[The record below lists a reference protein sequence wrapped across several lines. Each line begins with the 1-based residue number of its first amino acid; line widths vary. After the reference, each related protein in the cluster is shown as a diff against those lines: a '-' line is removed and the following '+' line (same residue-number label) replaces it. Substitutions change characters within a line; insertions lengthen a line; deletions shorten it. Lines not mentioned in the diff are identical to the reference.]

1 MSKQR
6 QSSYDFPLEKPR
18 AQSASKTS
26 RVSTDES
33 DLQRLAVNASAV
45 PGSFYDAV
53 TDHIPATLPLENTP
67 VVKRSVSKII
77 QCQWIRSNGFDRD
90 SFLRDMGIDDD
101 LWLNV
106 TFSVDPVQGIAS
118 IVTYSFPTS
127 DNIRFF
133 YHHYEHAENYIS
145 KDHHVVMSHV
155 RRDPPQCIAT
165 HIVSGIKTG
174 IQVFAVLELPRDHTA
189 ELDLFIEQ
197 CCATLTVNRQHK
209 TDKEHERWLNQII
222 VIEVFSNIPA
232 LTAMKSL
239 DEIWKSI
246 IGMQTKVVQHPLMA
260 YHLRPIAWFYP
271 SYPSR
276 KSTYLPLEEQTAA
289 TIREY
294 VRRMTSDL
302 SHLRHLCDLVLSRS
316 LKRQYERRLE
326 EINAIYRAETDQ
338 LREQTLAYRRGRQN
352 QEILHNLLLALQR
365 SSLKSK
371 IDQTVADLSPAQ
383 PPISSKGSLSTSSSH
398 DQPVPLQPLASAKKS
413 RGPMK
418 RITPVPE
425 IPSPREDI
433 GGQQQWSTPG
443 AIPSGMLPTYKP
455 ASHVTLKVVD
465 SVSSRNT
472 PNADH
477 YSSSSKAQEQ
487 LSQSSRNGRSS
498 SRPASPKLSE
508 TTRAQTSSSTSKPSS
523 RQLHKPASPPKS
535 MSLESEAKLD
545 AEKLLDS
552 TLPTMS
558 AERRPRFGTR
568 DHSTIESKTQ
578 PLISSLDKNNPW
590 KPPEKPIHGPG
601 SAVRTSVTLLSLPKH
616 EQGVPEEQDH
626 TMKPSP
632 PKTCTDHQPSLI
644 YTNILLLGE
653 SGVGK
658 STFINA
664 VANYLA
670 FDSLDRACD
679 SPPFVL
685 IPVSFLITV
694 GHHFDEK
701 LVKLGEEDPNED
713 HRHHPGRSVTQQCRS
728 YVFPYKADRHVR
740 IIDTPG
746 MSDTRGLDQDDRNMQ
761 HILSYINHLPHLDAI
776 CILLKPNESRLNVVL
791 RSYFNRLL
799 TFLGPEVGQNVVFCF
814 TDSRSTFF
822 APGDTGPLLRAM
834 IKKLPTENIAFAKT
848 NTFCF
853 DSESFLYLMALQD
866 QINFDAFE
874 KQEYQK
880 SWAAST
886 TESLRFLQHTCET
899 LKPFPQNRW
908 RSIEHFQNI
917 IRQMARP
924 LLESMRHLYRN
935 IIIQGAKKTQL
946 YLELQSKPLPQVASI
961 CYSCKRIPEKIFDI
975 WILSDKCDKCAC
987 EAKNRLSID
996 YRLIFELTSTT
1007 DRSVMNNFV
1016 SDADRLKA
1024 IVLSLAQFQGS
1035 LKTRDPVLAYLKRV
1049 IAEEELICT
1058 EKDSN
1063 CLNPMLY
1070 DKLTTLEQQYQEQ
1083 RRLSKSEPVAFDL
1096 ERPYQLLQN
1105 ACEINIVDRQMKS
1118 AQQTSDAVM
1127 KQYEKQVEYNHTDR
1141 Y

>member
-1 MSKQR
+1 
-6 QSSYDFPLEKPR
+6 
-18 AQSASKTS
+18 
-26 RVSTDES
+26 
-33 DLQRLAVNASAV
+33 
-45 PGSFYDAV
+45 
-53 TDHIPATLPLENTP
+53 
-67 VVKRSVSKII
+67 
-77 QCQWIRSNGFDRD
+77 
-90 SFLRDMGIDDD
+90 
-101 LWLNV
+101 
-106 TFSVDPVQGIAS
+106 
-118 IVTYSFPTS
+118 
-127 DNIRFF
+127 
-133 YHHYEHAENYIS
+133 
-145 KDHHVVMSHV
+145 
-155 RRDPPQCIAT
+155 
-165 HIVSGIKTG
+165 
-174 IQVFAVLELPRDHTA
+174 
-189 ELDLFIEQ
+189 
-197 CCATLTVNRQHK
+197 
-209 TDKEHERWLNQII
+209 
-222 VIEVFSNIPA
+222 
-232 LTAMKSL
+232 MKSL

-276 KSTYLPLEEQTAA
+276 KGTYLRVEEQTVAI
-289 TIREY
+289 IREY

-316 LKRQYERRLE
+316 LKQQSERRLE

-413 RGPMK
+413 REPMK

-425 IPSPREDI
+425 ITSPREDI
-433 GGQQQWSTPG
+433 AGEQQWSTPG

-472 PNADH
+472 SSADH
-477 YSSSSKAQEQ
+477 YCSPSKAREQ
-487 LSQSSRNGRSS
+487 LSQSSRNERSS
-498 SRPASPKLSE
+498 SRPASPKPSE
-508 TTRAQTSSSTSKPSS
+508 TTRAQRSSSTSKPSS
-523 RQLHKPASPPKS
+523 PQLHKPASPPKS
-535 MSLESEAKLD
+535 MSLERREKLD
-545 AEKLLDS
+545 AEKLPDS

-558 AERRPRFGTR
+558 AERRPRSGAR

-578 PLISSLDKNNPW
+578 PLVPSLDKNNPW
-590 KPPEKPIHGPG
+590 KPPEKPIHRPG
-601 SAVRTSVTLLSLPKH
+601 SAMRTSVNSSSLPKH
-616 EQGVPEEQDH
+616 QPDVPEEQDRA
-626 TMKPSP
+626 TNSPSSKRHCSDTSP
-632 PKTCTDHQPSLI
+632 I
-644 YTNILLLGE
+644 IFTNVLLLGE

-664 VANYLA
+664 LVNYLA

-679 SPPFVL
+679 SPPLVVM
-685 IPVSFLITV
+685 PVSFLITV
-694 GHHFDEK
+694 GHNFDEK
-701 LVKLGEEDPNED
+701 VVKFGEEDCNED
-713 HRHHPGRSVTQQCRS
+713 HHHPGQSVTQQCRS
-728 YVFPYKADRHVR
+728 YVFPYKTDRHLR

-746 MSDTRGLDQDDRNMQ
+746 MGDTRGLDQDDRNMQ

-799 TFLGPEVGQNVVFCF
+799 TFLGPEAGQNIVFCF
-814 TDSRSTFF
+814 TNSRSTFF
-822 APGDTGPLLRAM
+822 APGNTGPLLRAM
-834 IKKLPTENIAFAKT
+834 IKKQPTENVAFAKT

-853 DSESFLYLMALQD
+853 DSEAFRYLMGLQN
-866 QINFDAFE
+866 QINFGAFE

-880 SWAAST
+880 SWIAST
-886 TESLRFLQHTCET
+886 AESHRFLQHICQT
-899 LKPFPQNRW
+899 LKPYPQNRW

-924 LLESMRHLYRN
+924 LLESIRHLYRN
-935 IIIQGAKKTQL
+935 IIIRGAKKTHF

-961 CYSCKRIPEKIFDI
+961 CYSCKRIPEKIFDV

-987 EAKNRLSID
+987 EAKHRLSID
-996 YRLIFELTSTT
+996 YRLTFELTSST
-1007 DRSVMNNFV
+1007 DRSIVNNFV

-1024 IVLSLAQFQGS
+1024 IVLSLAQLQGS
-1035 LKTRDPVLAYLKRV
+1035 PKAKDPVLVYLKRM

-1058 EKDSN
+1058 EKDSD

-1070 DKLTTLEQQYQEQ
+1070 DKLTALEQQYQEK
-1083 RRLSKSEPVAFDL
+1083 RRHQQVRTGGFRSRTCLSTAAKRLWDQHSRSTNEKCPTNVRRSDEALWKASGIQSYREVLIDKRADCIKYLSDTLMAGCSVHCSLFSFL
-1096 ERPYQLLQN
+1096 IL
-1105 ACEINIVDRQMKS
+1105 MKLFVLII
-1118 AQQTSDAVM
+1118 Q
-1127 KQYEKQVEYNHTDR
+1127 
-1141 Y
+1141 